1 MGEIILAILN
11 FYDGLRKD
19 TENLNLSY
27 PYKNIANLIDVIF
40 TIDVFFLFFVVI
52 LGMEGL
58 MKIWVFSGVV
68 LLSYITAV
76 MIPKFLKI
84 LSRRKDNNHD
94 TISTLVSVI
103 LLIVVFY
110 LFIPIGEKVSIN
122 DLEYYIE
129 TYQLDYYCTEYTSTE
144 KIINLLKVCVWFIL
158 FFGAAILPDF
168 FINKK
173 KKKA

>member
-1 MGEIILAILN
+1 MKELILAILN
-11 FYDGLRKD
+11 FYDNVRKD
-19 TENLNLSY
+19 TEDLTY
-27 PYKNIANLIDVIF
+27 PYKNIDILIHVIIA
-40 TIDVFFLFFVVI
+40 IDVFFLFFVVV
-52 LGMEGL
+52 LGMEGVI
-58 MKIWVFSGVV
+58 KIWAFTGVV

-110 LFIPIGEKVSIN
+110 LFIPIMGEKVSIN
-122 DLEYYIE
+122 DLEHYIE
-129 TYQLDYYCTEYTSTE
+129 TYQLDSYCTEYTSTE
-144 KIINLLKVCVWFIL
+144 KIINLLKVCVWVIL

-173 KKKA
+173 KEQ